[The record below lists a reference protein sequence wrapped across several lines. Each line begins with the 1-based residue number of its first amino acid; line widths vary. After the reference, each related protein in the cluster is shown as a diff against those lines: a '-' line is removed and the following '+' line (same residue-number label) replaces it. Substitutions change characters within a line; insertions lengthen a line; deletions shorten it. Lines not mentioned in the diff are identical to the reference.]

1 MELSS
6 KDEKRKGGDS
16 LNSDLLKGAIRGCGM
31 TQEDVAAKI
40 GVSLS
45 RFNAKINETAGAEFT
60 LGEVKS
66 MKQVLELSPEQFDSI
81 FLR

>member
-1 MELSS
+1 MN
-6 KDEKRKGGDS
+6 R
-16 LNSDLLKGAIRGCGM
+16 DLLKGTIRSHGM
-31 TQEDVAAKI
+31 RQEDVALKI
-40 GVSLS
+40 GISLS